1 MIVINKYYKWAKPLV
16 DRERTDAIVL
26 HHSDGYGTPEEIH
39 KMHVDNG
46 WAGIGY
52 HFYIRL
58 DGTIYSGRPL
68 DKRGAHTLNYNW
80 CTVGVCCEGRY
91 NEPGAVMPLAQL
103 NSLKHILKY
112 LKTVYPDAE
121 IKCHRDYN
129 ATACPGAFFPFGEVL
144 RYKTNESEVTK
155 MEKRYKTVN
164 ELPYGKDEVNELVK
178 LGVIKGTG
186 ADGEAVKLDFS
197 LDMLRLVIYMYR
209 LFKILMDKL

>member
-16 DRERTDAIVL
+16 DREQTDAIVL

-39 KMHVDNG
+39 QMHIDNG

-91 NEPGAVMPLAQL
+91 NEPGAVMPLSQL

-129 ATACPGAFFPFGEVL
+129 ATACPGAFFPFGEAL
-144 RYKTNESEVTK
+144 RYKSNYTEGTK
-155 MEKRYKTVN
+155 MERYKTIN
-164 ELPYGKDEVNELVK
+164 DLPYGKEEIKKIVELGALKGKVNQ
-178 LGVIKGTG
+178 ITG
-186 ADGEAVKLDFS
+186 EDYGLDLS
-197 LDMLRLVIYMYR
+197 DDMLRMLVVVYR
-209 LFKILMDKL
+209 LFEIFNHA